1 MLNLKDF
8 TMKQKEKFL
17 LFLGIGILAIS
28 KAYAA
33 QSEGSNRSPMVQ
45 TVQQNLVRIQG
56 RVFDSQGEPIIGA
69 TVREKDTSNGV
80 VTDMEG
86 KFTLRVS
93 TTGKLQISYVG
104 YSTQELS
111 IGSQRTFQITLKED
125 TELLDEVVVVGYGA
139 VRKSDLT
146 GAVASV
152 STKDLLKSG
161 KTDAV
166 GAMQGVLPG
175 VQIQRANNKPG
186 GEYNI
191 LIRGLNT
198 INGST
203 APLIVVD
210 GVPGAS
216 LSNLN
221 PDDIEKIDILK
232 DASSTAIYGSRATNG
247 VVMVTTKRGQ
257 AGKVKI
263 DYSGYAGFR
272 KYTNMPDMMSGE
284 EYVQLAREAARAGNN
299 NEYKDDSE
307 IFTPSELKAIKDGN
321 YFDWV
326 DAVSSPA
333 FMTNHTIS
341 ATGGNEMASYA
352 LSAGYYYEDGMLNP
366 QEYSRYNLR
375 AVVDVHPNKYIDFGI
390 NMYGT
395 HSVRDT
401 GNSDLLQ
408 DAFRLRP
415 TYHPVDL
422 VTGEEMWSY
431 SNGQYNAIT
440 TQKNELNKT
449 KKYNL
454 LSNIYLNIKP
464 IKNLSLKTTF
474 SPNINLEEIGQYRG
488 KYTKA
493 NKGQNKAT
501 SNYAKNSYVDWVWD
515 NQVTYNFQKNEHR
528 LDVTGVFSMQQ
539 TQDET
544 LKGIGN
550 GLSYNS
556 LWYNLAG
563 GADSNSSSSG
573 FTKTNLMSYL
583 ARANYVYKNK
593 YFVTASIRFDGS
605 SKLAEGNKWGAFSSA
620 ALAWR
625 ISEENFMKN
634 LSWLSNL
641 KLRLSF
647 GQTGNDN
654 VSAYQTQGTING
666 AKYYSFGTNDVIG
679 YVPNNLRNLELG
691 WERTTEYNIGLDFG
705 FLDNRISGSIEYY
718 NRLTDDLIMNKTLP
732 VTLGYSSV
740 KANVGS
746 VRNKG
751 FEAIINSENIRTKD
765 FSWTTSLNFAY
776 NKNSIVDLQY
786 KEDLTSRGPSFA
798 GMSGDYSNLWIIGQP
813 IDINYN
819 LVTIGVWQLN
829 EAEEAA
835 KYGCRPGQYKVLDL
849 NEDGIIDDKD
859 RVIDGKRTPDWTGG
873 MTNSFT
879 YKDFDLSFQ
888 LAFQTGAKAR
898 NQFYVS
904 YALENNNQNFNN
916 LRKDYWTP
924 ENPTNESA
932 QPSNMGTY
940 RDKAGPWGNTK
951 SAMTH
956 TMFSSNFLKMSYI
969 TLGYTFRQTL
979 LKKINISSLRLY
991 ATVQNPFIW
1000 CADDVVDP
1008 EQLSVSI
1015 NTSDV
1020 MTRNVI
1026 FGLNLSF

>member
-1 MLNLKDF
+1 
-8 TMKQKEKFL
+8 MKQKEKFL

-422 VTGEEMWSY
+422 VTGEEIWSY

-654 VSAYQTQGTING
+654 VSAYQTQGTISG

>member
-1 MLNLKDF
+1 M
-8 TMKQKEKFL
+8 
-17 LFLGIGILAIS
+17 
-28 KAYAA
+28 
-33 QSEGSNRSPMVQ
+33 
-45 TVQQNLVRIQG
+45 
-56 RVFDSQGEPIIGA
+56 
-69 TVREKDTSNGV
+69 
-80 VTDMEG
+80 
-86 KFTLRVS
+86 
-93 TTGKLQISYVG
+93 
-104 YSTQELS
+104 
-111 IGSQRTFQITLKED
+111 
-125 TELLDEVVVVGYGA
+125 
-139 VRKSDLT
+139 
-146 GAVASV
+146 
-152 STKDLLKSG
+152 
-161 KTDAV
+161 
-166 GAMQGVLPG
+166 
-175 VQIQRANNKPG
+175 
-186 GEYNI
+186 
-191 LIRGLNT
+191 
-198 INGST
+198 
-203 APLIVVD
+203 
-210 GVPGAS
+210 
-216 LSNLN
+216 
-221 PDDIEKIDILK
+221 
-232 DASSTAIYGSRATNG
+232 
-247 VVMVTTKRGQ
+247 
-257 AGKVKI
+257 
-263 DYSGYAGFR
+263 
-272 KYTNMPDMMSGE
+272 
-284 EYVQLAREAARAGNN
+284 
-299 NEYKDDSE
+299 
-307 IFTPSELKAIKDGN
+307 
-321 YFDWV
+321 
-326 DAVSSPA
+326 
-333 FMTNHTIS
+333 
-341 ATGGNEMASYA
+341 
-352 LSAGYYYEDGMLNP
+352 
-366 QEYSRYNLR
+366 
-375 AVVDVHPNKYIDFGI
+375 
-390 NMYGT
+390 
-395 HSVRDT
+395 
-401 GNSDLLQ
+401 
-408 DAFRLRP
+408 
-415 TYHPVDL
+415 
-422 VTGEEMWSY
+422 
-431 SNGQYNAIT
+431 
-440 TQKNELNKT
+440 
-449 KKYNL
+449 
-454 LSNIYLNIKP
+454 
-464 IKNLSLKTTF
+464 
-474 SPNINLEEIGQYRG
+474 
-488 KYTKA
+488 
-493 NKGQNKAT
+493 
-501 SNYAKNSYVDWVWD
+501 
-515 NQVTYNFQKNEHR
+515 
-528 LDVTGVFSMQQ
+528 
-539 TQDET
+539 
-544 LKGIGN
+544 
-550 GLSYNS
+550 
-556 LWYNLAG
+556 
-563 GADSNSSSSG
+563 
-573 FTKTNLMSYL
+573 
-583 ARANYVYKNK
+583 
-593 YFVTASIRFDGS
+593 TASIRFDGS

-654 VSAYQTQGTING
+654 VSAYQTQGTISG

-979 LKKINISSLRLY
+979 LKKLI
-991 ATVQNPFIW
+991 
-1000 CADDVVDP
+1000 
-1008 EQLSVSI
+1008 
-1015 NTSDV
+1015 
-1020 MTRNVI
+1020 
-1026 FGLNLSF
+1026 

>member
-654 VSAYQTQGTING
+654 VSAYQTQGTISG

-765 FSWTTSLNFAY
+765 LSWTTSLNFAY